1 MLWDSFFALVVIL
14 NLVWVPLAIVFT
26 DSFHAAEDSSINW
39 VALEMFIQI
48 LWLLAFVINLNRV
61 DFQKKITTLQETS
74 WAYL

>member
-39 VALEMFIQI
+39 VALEMFI
-48 LWLLAFVINLNRV
+48 
-61 DFQKKITTLQETS
+61 
-74 WAYL
+74 